1 MMGFLFSEKRVST
14 SKNSRD
20 LHRTECPNDRE
31 GRDRIITELNA
42 RGHRV
47 TSFYVTEDE
56 EVGGQ
61 NVKPAPARPRRS
73 R

>member
-1 MMGFLFSEKRVST
+1 MMGLLFSQKRVST
-14 SKNSRD
+14 SNNSRD

-31 GRDRIITELNA
+31 GRDRVISELN
-42 RGHRV
+42 RQGHRV

-56 EVGGQ
+56 EMGVG
-61 NVKPAPARPRRS
+61 NVQPAPTRPRRS